1 MIMKTKK
8 VMAMFTAMSVLA
20 VMGIGCGSEKNLA
33 GISAGYGIG
42 TISLEALELADKGT
56 ETVEAIEES
65 ALAEEPQET
74 AAEPE
79 KEADAKP
86 AAAQPAADAKAG
98 NEAKPTQNEN
108 KPAADNTKP
117 ANENKPAQDNTKPVS
132 TAPSQPEPPKAP
144 EPAAPAHEH
153 VWHEHTA
160 TRQEWVPNIVTVDDY
175 ETRDVVVGGF
185 IHCNCGVEIPV
196 SDRQAFEEHSINHIL
211 NGEDDGHWTIE
222 KTEPQQVKVG
232 SHEEDHGHYE
242 TVTYVDY
249 HYCDCGATK

>member
-1 MIMKTKK
+1 MKTKK

-56 ETVEAIEES
+56 ETVEAIEET
-65 ALAEEPQET
+65 ALAEKPQET

-98 NEAKPTQNEN
+98 NEAKPAQNEN
-108 KPAADNTKP
+108 KPASNSSTKP
-117 ANENKPAQDNTKPVS
+117 ANETKPAQDNSTKPVS

-144 EPAAPAHEH
+144 EAPAHEH

-160 TRQEWVPNIVTVDDY
+160 EKQEWVPNIVTVDDY
-175 ETRDVVVGGF
+175 ETRDVVVGYVTQ
-185 IHCNCGVEIPV
+185 CNCGAVL
-196 SDRQAFEEHSINHIL
+196 SDDEREQHSINHIL
-211 NGEDDGHWTIE
+211 NGEDDGRWTIE

-232 SHEEDHGHYE
+232 SHEEDHGYYK

>member
-1 MIMKTKK
+1 MKTKK

-42 TISLEALELADKGT
+42 TISLEALELADEGT
-56 ETVEAIEES
+56 GTVEAIEGT
-65 ALAEEPQET
+65 ALAEKPQET
-74 AAEPE
+74 AVEPE
-79 KEADAKP
+79 KEADVKP

-98 NEAKPTQNEN
+98 NETKPAQNEN
-108 KPAADNTKP
+108 KPAADNTRP
-117 ANENKPAQDNTKPVS
+117 ANETKPAQDNTKPVS

-144 EPAAPAHEH
+144 EAPAHEH

-160 TRQEWVPNIVTVDDY
+160 TKQEWVPSIVTVDDY
-175 ETRDVVVGGF
+175 ETRDVVVGEN
-185 IHCNCGVEIPV
+185 IHCNCGAEFPVEELE
-196 SDRQAFEEHSINHIL
+196 AHATAHIL
-211 NGEDDGHWTIE
+211 AGEYDGRWTVPV
-222 KTEPQQVKVG
+222 TEPQQVKVG

-249 HYCDCGATK
+249 YYCDCGATK

>member
-1 MIMKTKK
+1 MKTKK

-56 ETVEAIEES
+56 ETVEAIEET
-65 ALAEEPQET
+65 ALAEKPQET

-86 AAAQPAADAKAG
+86 AAAQPAVDAKAG
-98 NEAKPTQNEN
+98 NETKPAQNEN
-108 KPAADNTKP
+108 KPASNNTKP
-117 ANENKPAQDNTKPVS
+117 ANETKPTQDNTKPVS

-160 TRQEWVPNIVTVDDY
+160 EKQEWVPNIVTVDDY
-175 ETRDVVVGGF
+175 ETQQVPVRSDV
-185 IHCNCGVEIPV
+185 HCNCGAVLVNGEGY
-196 SDRQAFEEHSINHIL
+196 EEHAMAHIL
-211 NGEDDGHWTIE
+211 AGEPDNYRDIVVYE
-222 KTEPQQVKVG
+222 EQQVRVG
-232 SHEEDHGHYE
+232 SHEEDHGYYK

>member
-1 MIMKTKK
+1 MKTKK
-8 VMAMFTAMSVLA
+8 VMAMITAMSVLA

-33 GISAGYGIG
+33 SISAGHGIG
-42 TISLEALELADKGT
+42 TISLEALELADEGT
-56 ETVEAIEES
+56 ETVEAIEGT
-65 ALAEEPQET
+65 ALAEKPQET

-98 NEAKPTQNEN
+98 NETKPAQNEN
-108 KPAADNTKP
+108 KPAVDNAKP
-117 ANENKPAQDNTKPVS
+117 ANEMKPAQDNTKPVS
-132 TAPSQPEPPKAP
+132 TAPSQPELPKAP

-160 TRQEWVPNIVTVDDY
+160 EKQEWVPNIVTVDDY
-175 ETRDVVVGGF
+175 ETRDVVVGYVTQ
-185 IHCNCGVEIPV
+185 CNCGAVL
-196 SDRQAFEEHSINHIL
+196 SDDEREQHSINHIL
-211 NGEDDGHWTIE
+211 NGEPDNRWTIE

-249 HYCDCGATK
+249 YYCDCGATK

>member
-1 MIMKTKK
+1 MKTKK
-8 VMAMFTAMSVLA
+8 VMAMFIAMSVLA
-20 VMGIGCGSEKNLA
+20 VMGVGCGSEKNLA
-33 GISAGYGIG
+33 SIGAGYGIG
-42 TISLEALELADKGT
+42 TISLEALELADEGT
-56 ETVEAIEES
+56 GTVEAIEGT
-65 ALAEEPQET
+65 ALAEKPQET

-98 NEAKPTQNEN
+98 NEAKPAQNEN

-117 ANENKPAQDNTKPVS
+117 ANETKPAQDNPKPVS

-160 TRQEWVPNIVTVDDY
+160 EKQEWVPNIVTVDDY
-175 ETRDVVVGGF
+175 ETQKVPVGSE
-185 IHCNCGVEIPV
+185 IHCNCGAVLPGNAE
-196 SDRQAFEEHSINHIL
+196 ALEEHATAHIL
-211 NGEDDGHWTIE
+211 AGEDDGHWNVVIYE
-222 KTEPQQVKVG
+222 EQQVKVG
-232 SHEEDHGHYE
+232 SHEEDHGYYK